1 MEQIDEY
8 IKKLMERY
16 YNYMK
21 TELEISNSISVNNL
35 L

>member
-1 MEQIDEY
+1 MEQIDED